1 MKFQFEEDY
10 SFEARKKLA
19 EDQAKGPDNLMP
31 VIFQRLQTG
40 DYKGTT
46 YHQMMS
52 PSCTLGV
59 LLTGFRLR
67 ANIRQEEAV
76 FLMIDNMMVM
86 PL

>member
-46 YHQMMS
+46 YHQMMLYAWS
-52 PSCTLGV
+52 AFNWISAAGKHSTRRGRV
-59 LLTGFRLR
+59 SY
-67 ANIRQEEAV
+67 
-76 FLMIDNMMVM
+76 D
-86 PL
+86 